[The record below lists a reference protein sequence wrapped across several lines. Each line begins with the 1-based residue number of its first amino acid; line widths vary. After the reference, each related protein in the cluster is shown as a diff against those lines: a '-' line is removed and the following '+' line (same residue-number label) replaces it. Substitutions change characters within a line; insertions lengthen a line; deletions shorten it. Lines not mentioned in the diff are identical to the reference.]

1 VSVYG
6 SGEVSASRAA
16 NPARAVARRS
26 LPQRIPWLWYD
37 LVVSRVPL
45 PLWLLSLLPFLFTYG
60 VGVILASTAGELT
73 HFLRD
78 WRWLLTAFA
87 GPTVASLSL
96 GYVPRG
102 VKRFWASLRP
112 WLADAEEEIAA
123 FNAGIP
129 SLLTRFFWLCA
140 PPLIAF
146 IAMWAVLGPIP
157 GNWSYD
163 YAHPEVFNFFVLLTA
178 LVNGYFVGAAFSMIG
193 IGLGLLT
200 RRISD
205 TLDLKRGF
213 ILHGGKAALQPFSQL
228 LWMTWTAFALPVIA
242 IFGLSLAT
250 TVMPAGGSL
259 RFYNIITLLLL
270 GVMIAPSIVVP
281 QLFMNRLL
289 ARQKA
294 RELQAL
300 RQELEEAASTPES
313 ADTPDILRRIQ
324 RQQYLLY
331 QIQKTEAFAP
341 TLVDARFVLQIGTS
355 VTGILLANV
364 VLRTVIARFL
374 Q

>member
-1 VSVYG
+1 
-6 SGEVSASRAA
+6 
-16 NPARAVARRS
+16 
-26 LPQRIPWLWYD
+26 
-37 LVVSRVPL
+37 
-45 PLWLLSLLPFLFTYG
+45 
-60 VGVILASTAGELT
+60 
-73 HFLRD
+73 
-78 WRWLLTAFA
+78 
-87 GPTVASLSL
+87 
-96 GYVPRG
+96 
-102 VKRFWASLRP
+102 
-112 WLADAEEEIAA
+112 
-123 FNAGIP
+123 
-129 SLLTRFFWLCA
+129 
-140 PPLIAF
+140 
-146 IAMWAVLGPIP
+146 M
-157 GNWSYD
+157 
-163 YAHPEVFNFFVLLTA
+163 EVFNFFVLVTA
-178 LVNGYFVGAAFSMIG
+178 FVNGYFFGAAFSMIG

-200 RRISD
+200 RRISN

-242 IFGLSLAT
+242 IFGLALAT

-259 RFYNIITLLLL
+259 RFYNIITLLVL
-270 GVMIAPSIVVP
+270 GALIAPSIVAP